1 MSEKSHTQNGDMA
14 LVLAGEA
21 GQGIQTIES
30 MLTLLAKRNS
40 YHVFATKE
48 YMSRV
53 RGGCNSTEI
62 RIARRPV
69 SARVDRIDVLVALSA
84 DAVPHLE
91 GRIGDGT
98 LILGE
103 KETVGAEG
111 MADIPFSRIAAEA
124 GSPLYANSA
133 AAGAISGL
141 LGFDRAASG
150 AVARGLFEDKGA
162 EVASA
167 NERAFLRG
175 YELGAEIAKSPAA
188 ARLPTLGPAS
198 GAGARASSA
207 DDIMITGAEALS
219 LGAIAGGCDYVC
231 AYPMS
236 PGTTVLTTMAAYS
249 KRFDI
254 LVEQVEDEIGVAN
267 MALGAWYA
275 GARALVTTSGGG
287 FALMTEAVSLSGMI
301 ETPMVVHIAQRPGP
315 ATGLPTRTEQGDLN
329 LAMHAGHGD
338 FLRVVL
344 APGDLAEGFEL
355 MRAAFDIADRCQSP
369 VFVLSDQYY
378 VDSYYT
384 TKGFELPDR
393 ILSNRTIETGPGYR
407 RYALGSPDGLSPRG
421 LPGIGSGIVCVDSDE
436 HDEGGYITEDK
447 AVRRAMV
454 AKRLAKIEAARRD
467 IIPPRLYGGEGG
479 YRVLVLGW
487 GSVKGPVLEA
497 LAALGRDDIAY
508 LHFPWVHPLPGG
520 VADYLARAEAVVA
533 VEGNATGQFAD
544 LVELET
550 GMRIDRRILKSDGA
564 QYGVEELVDR
574 ISANAIAKGVSA

>member
-1 MSEKSHTQNGDMA
+1 MYGKDYIANGDIA

-62 RIARRPV
+62 RIAPRPI
-69 SARVDRIDVLVALSA
+69 SARVDRIDLLVALSA
-84 DAVPHLE
+84 EAVPHLE
-91 GRIGDGT
+91 GRVGDGT
-98 LILGE
+98 LVIGE
-103 KETVGAEG
+103 KEIVGAEG
-111 MADIPFSRIAAEA
+111 MLDLPFSRVAAEL

-133 AAGAISGL
+133 AAGAVAAL
-141 LGFDRAASG
+141 LGFDREAGG

-162 EVASA
+162 EVADA
-167 NERAFLRG
+167 NERAFSRG
-175 YELGAEIAKSPAA
+175 FELGAEASRGAA
-188 ARLPTLGPAS
+188 ASRLPVLGPRVREGEVAE
-198 GAGARASSA
+198 G
-207 DDIMITGAEALS
+207 IMLTGAEALS

-275 GARALVTTSGGG
+275 GARALVTTAGGG

-301 ETPMVVHIAQRPGP
+301 ETPLVVHIAQRPGP

-329 LAMHAGHGD
+329 LAVHAGHGD

-355 MRAAFDIADRCQSP
+355 MRAAFGLADRFQSP

-384 TKGFELPDR
+384 TRPFELPDR
-393 ILSNRTIETGPGYR
+393 ILSNRAVETGPGYR
-407 RYALGSPDGLSPRG
+407 RYELGSPDGLSPRG

-436 HDEGGYITEDK
+436 HDEGGYITEDR
-447 AVRRAMV
+447 AVRKAMV
-454 AKRLAKIEAARRD
+454 AKRLAKIEAARKEAS
-467 IIPPRLYGGEGG
+467 PPRLYGGESG

-497 LAALGRDDIAY
+497 LAALGREDIAY
-508 LHFPWVHPLPGG
+508 LHFPWVFPLPDG
-520 VADYLARAEAVVA
+520 VADYLDRADAVVA

-550 GMRIDRRILKSDGA
+550 GRRIERRILKSDGS
-564 QYGVEELVDR
+564 QFSVEELADR
-574 ISANAIAKGVSA
+574 IAANAVAERVRA

>member
-1 MSEKSHTQNGDMA
+1 MYRKGYISNDDIA

-40 YHVFATKE
+40 YYVFATKE

-62 RIARRPV
+62 RIAPRTV

-103 KETVGAEG
+103 KETVGAED
-111 MADIPFSRIAAEA
+111 MIDIPFTKVAAEA

-141 LGFDRAASG
+141 LGFEREACG

-175 YELGAEIAKSPAA
+175 YELGAAAARGDAA
-188 ARLPTLGPAS
+188 ARLRVPGPPAE
-198 GAGARASSA
+198 AEARESA
-207 DDIMITGAEALS
+207 VGDIMLTGAEALS

-329 LAMHAGHGD
+329 LAIHAGHGD

-355 MRAAFDIADRCQSP
+355 MRAAFDVADRCQSP

-378 VDSYYT
+378 VDSYYAT
-384 TKGFELPDR
+384 RPFELPAS
-393 ILSNRTIETGPGYR
+393 ILSNRTIETSKDYR

-447 AVRRAMV
+447 SVRRAMV
-454 AKRLAKIEAARRD
+454 AKRLSKIEAARRD

-508 LHFPWVHPLPGG
+508 LHFPWVFPLPGG
-520 VADYLARAEAVVA
+520 VADYLARAEAVIA

-550 GMRIDRRILKSDGA
+550 GRRIDRRILKSDGA
-564 QYGVEELVDR
+564 QFSVEELVDR
-574 ISANAIAKGVSA
+574 ISANAVTERVGS